1 MFCSKIFME
10 LLPNIHLLGALTMT
24 YTVVFR
30 LKALIPIYIYVMM
43 NGAYAGFS
51 PWWMPYLYIWTI
63 LWGVTM
69 LLPKK
74 MSELTASI
82 VYPIVCALHGFLFG
96 LLYLPADVIMWDLE
110 GMEILAYYLRGI
122 SFDLIHGVGNIFA
135 GLLVLPLS
143 TLLKKLMKRQW
154 S

>member
-1 MFCSKIFME
+1 M
-10 LLPNIHLLGALTMT
+10 ALSNR
-24 YTVVFR
+24 F
-30 LKALIPIYIYVMM
+30 
-43 NGAYAGFS
+43 
-51 PWWMPYLYIWTI
+51 
-63 LWGVTM
+63 
-69 LLPKK
+69 LPKK

-143 TLLKKLMKRQW
+143 TLLKKLLKI
-154 S
+154 

>member
-1 MFCSKIFME
+1 ME